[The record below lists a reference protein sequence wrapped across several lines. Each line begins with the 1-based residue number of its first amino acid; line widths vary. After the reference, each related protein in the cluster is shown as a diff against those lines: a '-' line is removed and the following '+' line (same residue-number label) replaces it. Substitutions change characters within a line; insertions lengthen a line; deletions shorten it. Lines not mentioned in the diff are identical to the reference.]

1 MQCDSGTMHIIVKY
15 VSKQYVN
22 DDMEKY
28 VSDEGVT
35 VHSIETVSNPNAK
48 TKSFRIEIPYKD
60 KDKVMSE
67 NFWPNVIALKVW
79 RQHHVN
85 Q

>member
-1 MQCDSGTMHIIVKY
+1 MVKY
-15 VSKQYVN
+15 VSKLYVN

-48 TKSFRIEIPYKD
+48 TKSFRIEIPDKD

-67 NFWPNVIALKVW
+67 TFSPNGIALKV
-79 RQHHVN
+79 
-85 Q
+85 